1 MRTTAGPDFPY
12 VAPAGA
18 LEGKMRKILLS
29 LLAAACILIVSCSG
43 QTPAVSDDV
52 TDPDASQE
60 MTLTA
65 SDIAEGRD
73 ILAGGRR
80 TLTLTGVDES

>member
-1 MRTTAGPDFPY
+1 
-12 VAPAGA
+12 
-18 LEGKMRKILLS
+18 MRKILLS

-65 SDIAEGRD
+65 SDIAKGRD
-73 ILAGGRR
+73 IPAGGRR